1 MARSTGMN
9 RTSPS
14 LQESSGRRSGFA
26 VWFIVVLLAIS
37 PIPLGGTPPLSWAVW
52 GCLVGLVAGFFAI
65 TRFFGQKA
73 PVLDDGLAKASA
85 MLFAV
90 MCLYLVVQVLPF
102 GDFAVT
108 MRDGTVLSYK
118 TISMAPGDTIMM
130 LVRML
135 TFAMLFFLT
144 SEVARRPKSRNL
156 LANAIVIVVTAH
168 AFYGLI
174 ALFQLDD
181 TLLGMPK
188 WKYQGVATGTFLNR
202 NTFATYLG
210 IGAVVAAVLAARSVI
225 GRRDDRVRLH
235 FGTSALL
242 YLVALG
248 IMMMTIVL
256 TNSRAGL
263 AVAFIGLGVVAISA
277 IAYSARALWPV
288 LIAGLVALVLF
299 VVMFLNLGEALW
311 LRFEGTSG
319 SLFFRMD
326 IYRQAL
332 DLIAL
337 RPWMGFGGGAFEQ
350 SFLLVHTDTLAN
362 QLTWDKAHNTYLEL
376 WSGLGFVI
384 GSIPIVLV
392 FGLFVVLVL
401 RIARKE
407 GSWSAQTSAAAAIAL
422 AAVHSIFDFS
432 LEIQSVA
439 FLFVVVCAL
448 GFSGSRLSQRG
459 S

>member
-9 RTSPS
+9 RT
-14 LQESSGRRSGFA
+14 EGSGRRAGLA
-26 VWFIVVLLAIS
+26 AWFIVILLAVS

-65 TRFFGQKA
+65 KRFSGPKA
-73 PVLDDGLAKASA
+73 PVLDDGLAKASGVLFVA
-85 MLFAV
+85 MCV
-90 MCLYLVVQVLPF
+90 YLVVQVLPL
-102 GDFAVT
+102 GDFPVT

-118 TISMAPGDTIMM
+118 TISMAPGDTVMM

-144 SEVARRPKSRNL
+144 SEVARRSKARDL
-156 LANAIVIVVTAH
+156 LANAIVIIVTAH

-181 TLLGMPK
+181 TVLGMPK
-188 WKYQGVATGTFLNR
+188 WKYHGVATGTFLNR

-210 IGAVVAAVLAARSVI
+210 IGAVVAAALAARSAI

-248 IMMMTIVL
+248 IMVTAIVL

-263 AVAFIGLGVVAISA
+263 AVACIGLGVVAFSTV
-277 IAYSARALWPV
+277 AYNARALWPV
-288 LIAGLVALVLF
+288 LTAGLLAFALF
-299 VVMFLNLGEALW
+299 GVMFLNLGEQLW
-311 LRFEGTSG
+311 LRFESTSD

-326 IYRQAL
+326 IYRQTFEL
-332 DLIAL
+332 VAL

-350 SFLLVHTDTLAN
+350 SFLIVHTDTLPN

-376 WSGLGFVI
+376 WSGLGLAV
-384 GSIPIVLV
+384 GSIPILLV

-422 AAVHSIFDFS
+422 AAVHAIFDFS

-459 S
+459 L